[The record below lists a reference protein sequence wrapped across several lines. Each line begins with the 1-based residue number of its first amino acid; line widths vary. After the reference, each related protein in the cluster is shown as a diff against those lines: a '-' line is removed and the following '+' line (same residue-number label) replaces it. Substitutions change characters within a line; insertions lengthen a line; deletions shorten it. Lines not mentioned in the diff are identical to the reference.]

1 MGTTLDDQPPVLSG
15 EGRHIL
21 VVEDDGELRPL
32 LLSLLRRSGFRATGA
47 RNGIEMGEV
56 LAEAAGVDLIL
67 LDVMLPG
74 RSGFELCRDIRARGD
89 LPVILL
95 TALGEASDRVI
106 GLELG
111 ADDYVVKPPDPRE
124 LVARIRAVLRRREG
138 SGSVTVVAR
147 DCATFGGWSLDTRRR
162 ELNSPTGRRVELT
175 SGEYDLLLAFVERP
189 QRVLSRDQLL
199 DLARGRAFGGVGRS
213 IDAQVSRLRGKLG
226 ARQDEATAVIKTL
239 RGVGYMLACKVDWR

>member
-1 MGTTLDDQPPVLSG
+1 MEEAVQPVLSG
-15 EGRHIL
+15 EGRHVL

-47 RNGIEMGEV
+47 RNGIEMRNV
-56 LAEAAGVDLIL
+56 LQGAAVDLIL

-74 RSGFELCRDIRARGD
+74 RSGFELCRDIRAEGP

-95 TALGEASDRVI
+95 TALAEASDRVI

-124 LVARIRAVLRRREG
+124 LVARIRAVLRRREQPVPG
-138 SGSVTVVAR
+138 GTDDAR
-147 DCATFGGWSLDTRRR
+147 ARASFGGWLLDTRRR
-162 ELNSPTGRRVELT
+162 ELLAPRGQRVELT

-189 QRVLSRDQLL
+189 QRILSREQLL
-199 DLARGRAFGGVGRS
+199 DLARGRAFGGLGRS
-213 IDAQVSRLRGKLG
+213 VDAQISRLRAKLG
-226 ARQDEATAVIKTL
+226 SYTESDGLLKTVRGAGYLLTADV
-239 RGVGYMLACKVDWR
+239 AWS